1 MSRKKWIVLS
11 ALLTIFTLTLTA
23 CGGGNSS
30 QAKNGGNDSREKV
43 EITFVNWATAEEA
56 TKNQVLEV
64 IKAFET
70 ENPNIKVK
78 NIPIPFTEIQ
88 NQLTIMTTGGN
99 APDVAQLPDDVGIS
113 LAAMG
118 ALEPVDNL
126 LSKEF
131 AADVNKAYY
140 NIGIYKNQHFLVPWI
155 GGPNGFWYNKKLM
168 QEVGLDPNKPPRT
181 IEELDAAMAQIKA
194 KKKDVVPLQYDTTV
208 RPFAL
213 TFQWPFMQAFG
224 TVPFSADK
232 VEINGMT
239 AYAQWLRD
247 LVSKGYTLPGK
258 KLGEFRPL
266 AAQNRLVFGIDAP
279 FVKGIIQSFDKSITD
294 QVFYETWGVT
304 TLPTGPDGKSY
315 TVGGSNHFTAVF
327 KASKHKE
334 AAIKFVEYLANSDVA
349 LQKYVIPVGFLP
361 VTDSAVKR
369 FPDAFNN
376 PVAKAFIEKIN
387 PTIISPPYG
396 PNYTKAGTIVSAS
409 MQEVITT
416 TKPIDE
422 ILNSARSKLEGVL
435 LGK

>member
-1 MSRKKWIVLS
+1 MSTKKWVFLL

-30 QAKNGGNDSREKV
+30 QPKNAGNGSQNKV
-43 EITFVNWATAEEA
+43 EISFVNWATAEEA

-78 NIPIPFTEIQ
+78 NVAIPFTEIQ

-99 APDVAQLPDDVGIS
+99 APDIAQVPGDVGVS

-126 LSKEF
+126 LSKEY
-131 AADVNKAYY
+131 ASDVGKSYY
-140 NIGIYKNQHFLVPWI
+140 NIGDYQGKHYLIPWTA
-155 GGPNGFWYNKKLM
+155 GPYGFWYNKKLM
-168 QEVGLDPNKPPRT
+168 QEAGLDPNKPPQT
-181 IEELDAAMAQIKA
+181 MAELNAAMEQIRQ
-194 KKKDVVPLQYDTTV
+194 KKKDVVPLQFDTTV

-213 TFQWPFMQAFG
+213 TFQWSFMKSFG
-224 TVPFSADK
+224 TLPFATDK
-232 VEINGMT
+232 VQINTMT
-239 AYAQWLRD
+239 AYTQWLRD

-266 AAQNRLVFGIDAP
+266 GAQNRLVFGFDAP
-279 FVKGIIQSFDKSITD
+279 FFKGIVQSFDKSITD
-294 QVFYETWGVT
+294 KVFYETWGVK
-304 TLPTGPDGKSY
+304 TLPAGQDGKSY
-315 TVGGSNHFTAVF
+315 TVADGNHFTAVF

-334 AAIKFVEYLANSDVA
+334 AAIKFAEYLANSNVA

-361 VTDSAVKR
+361 VTDSAIKR

-387 PTIISPPYG
+387 PTIISPPFG

-416 TKPIDE
+416 SKPISE
-422 ILNSARSKLEGVL
+422 ILSNAQSKLEGVL